1 MAARR
6 SERLVNLAIALLSA
20 RRFLSKAEL
29 RRVVEAYRGLS
40 DSAFERQFERDK
52 DDLRAMGVPVVMGS
66 NDVLF
71 DDDTGYR
78 ISRSDFELPP
88 VSFDSDELSALG
100 AASRVW
106 QQASAAEQTI
116 SALAKLRA
124 AGADPDVERLAA
136 LAPRISAR
144 EPAFEVCWRATL
156 ERQLVRFGY
165 RGSPEVRTV
174 APWSVLWRRGSW
186 YLLGLD
192 LTREGPRMFKMSRMN
207 ATPETVG
214 GTDAYQVPDDVDL
227 QALARQ
233 VEPGEPD
240 SRALLALRDNK
251 APALRRIGTPV
262 APPRALPE
270 GFACF
275 EVPYTRDSDFVADIA
290 AAGPD
295 VVVLEPAELRDQV
308 LAQLRAV
315 LEVSHDRS

>member
-78 ISRSDFELPP
+78 ISRTDFELPP

-136 LAPRISAR
+136 LAPRIS
-144 EPAFEVCWRATL
+144 
-156 ERQLVRFGY
+156 
-165 RGSPEVRTV
+165 
-174 APWSVLWRRGSW
+174 
-186 YLLGLD
+186 
-192 LTREGPRMFKMSRMN
+192 
-207 ATPETVG
+207 
-214 GTDAYQVPDDVDL
+214 
-227 QALARQ
+227 
-233 VEPGEPD
+233 
-240 SRALLALRDNK
+240 
-251 APALRRIGTPV
+251 
-262 APPRALPE
+262 
-270 GFACF
+270 
-275 EVPYTRDSDFVADIA
+275 
-290 AAGPD
+290 
-295 VVVLEPAELRDQV
+295 
-308 LAQLRAV
+308 
-315 LEVSHDRS
+315 